1 MQSRVVRK
9 GAVLGERAAKQRA
22 RGLDCHC
29 GHEMYVLASH
39 KLLSCRPSLLH
50 HSEQHLSCL
59 VEFTSQA
66 IWQGIRKTGKTAC
79 RKKKSRGM
87 ELVVG
92 SASHL
97 SPFFTAFVALA
108 LHLLFWKN
116 TGTRSVSVHAA
127 FRRRPSRARMS
138 TPYSSTWPTSAR
150 HGRVHQSMRRNR
162 PPCACKCRT
171 FRRRAQRAAA
181 VDYLFSFAMFLCFVT

>member
-108 LHLLFWKN
+108 LLLLFWKKYRYAQRLGARCFQTSSV
-116 TGTRSVSVHAA
+116 TGENVDAVFQHVADKCAA
-127 FRRRPSRARMS
+127 RP
-138 TPYSSTWPTSAR
+138 
-150 HGRVHQSMRRNR
+150 R
-162 PPCACKCRT
+162 PPVNA
-171 FRRRAQRAAA
+171 AQSPA
-181 VDYLFSFAMFLCFVT
+181 VRMQMSNLPSAGSKSSCC